1 MQRISSLVELGL
13 WKGLLHG
20 ETLGFVPTMGA
31 LHEGHVSLVQLSL
44 DRGAKTLVSI
54 YVNPT
59 QFNNPEDLAKYPNT
73 LEKDLEMLESIGC
86 DAVFLPTAE
95 MLYPE
100 GLKSRAFSF
109 GCLDLNMEGAGRP
122 GHFEG
127 MATVVTKFFELIQPD
142 FAVFGEKDYQ
152 QLCIIR
158 HVVAEENWP
167 VEIIPGPIVREVDG
181 LAMSSRNLRLT
192 PNEREQAATI
202 YAVLSKACNEV
213 DGFTDVETL
222 KNYCFETLNSEP
234 SLAVEYIECCDAL
247 KLQPVE
253 KLDPTIPM
261 RLFAA
266 VRCGN
271 VRLIDNLPLF

>member
-1 MQRISSLVELGL
+1 
-13 WKGLLHG
+13 
-20 ETLGFVPTMGA
+20 
-31 LHEGHVSLVQLSL
+31 
-44 DRGAKTLVSI
+44 
-54 YVNPT
+54 
-59 QFNNPEDLAKYPNT
+59 
-73 LEKDLEMLESIGC
+73 
-86 DAVFLPTAE
+86 
-95 MLYPE
+95 
-100 GLKSRAFSF
+100 
-109 GCLDLNMEGAGRP
+109 MEGAGRP

-142 FAVFGEKDYQ
+142 FTVFGEKDYQ

-213 DGFTDVETL
+213 GGFTDVETL

-234 SLAVEYIECCDAL
+234 SLTVEYIECCDAL

-253 KLDPTIPM
+253 KLDPNIPM

>member
-1 MQRISSLVELGL
+1 MQRISSLAELDL
-13 WKGLLHG
+13 WKGRLHG

-86 DAVFLPTAE
+86 DAIFLPTAE

-167 VEIIPGPIVREVDG
+167 VEIIPGPIIREVDG

-253 KLDPTIPM
+253 KLDPNIPM

>member
-1 MQRISSLVELGL
+1 MQRISSLTELDL
-13 WKGLLHG
+13 WKGRLHG

-31 LHEGHVSLVQLSL
+31 LHEGHLSLVQLSL

-73 LEKDLEMLESIGC
+73 LEKDLEMLETMGC

-100 GLKSRAFSF
+100 GLKSRVFSF

-142 FAVFGEKDYQ
+142 FAIFGEKDYQ
-152 QLCIIR
+152 QLCIVR
-158 HVVAEENWP
+158 HVVTEEHWP
-167 VEIIPGPIVREVDG
+167 VEIVPGPIVREADG
-181 LAMSSRNLRLT
+181 LAMSSRNLRLSEV
-192 PNEREQAATI
+192 ERQEAATI
-202 YAVLSKACNEV
+202 YAVLSKACAEAERFEGV
-213 DGFTDVETL
+213 AELKSHCVEA
-222 KNYCFETLNSEP
+222 LNAVP
-234 SLAVEYIECCDAL
+234 SLTVEYIECCDE
-247 KLQPVE
+247 KELQPVAE
-253 KLDPTIPM
+253 LDPKTPT

-266 VRCGN
+266 VHCGN

>member
-13 WKGLLHG
+13 WKGRLHG

-253 KLDPTIPM
+253 KLDPKIPM

>member
-13 WKGLLHG
+13 WKGQLHG

-59 QFNNPEDLAKYPNT
+59 QFNNPEDLANYPKT

-253 KLDPTIPM
+253 KLDPNIPM

>member
-13 WKGLLHG
+13 WKGRLHG

-31 LHEGHVSLVQLSL
+31 LHEGHISLVQLSL

-167 VEIIPGPIVREVDG
+167 VEIIPGPIIREVDG

-192 PNEREQAATI
+192 PYEREQAATI

-253 KLDPTIPM
+253 KLDPNIPM

>member
-13 WKGLLHG
+13 WKGRLHG

-100 GLKSRAFSF
+100 ELKSRAFSF

-167 VEIIPGPIVREVDG
+167 VEIVPGPIVREPDG
-181 LAMSSRNLRLT
+181 LAMSSRNLRLSEV
-192 PNEREQAATI
+192 ERQEAATI
-202 YAVLSKACNEV
+202 YAVLSKACAEAER
-213 DGFTDVETL
+213 FESIAELKTHCVEA
-222 KNYCFETLNSEP
+222 LNAVP
-234 SLAVEYIECCDAL
+234 SLTVEYIECCNE
-247 KLQPVE
+247 KELQPVIE
-253 KLDPTIPM
+253 LDPKTPT

-266 VRCGN
+266 VQCGN

>member
-13 WKGLLHG
+13 WKSRLHG

-31 LHEGHVSLVQLSL
+31 LHKGHLSLVQLSL

-59 QFNNPEDLAKYPNT
+59 QFNNPEDLAKYPKT

-181 LAMSSRNLRLT
+181 LAMSSRNLRLS

-202 YAVLSKACNEV
+202 YAVLSKACKEV

-222 KNYCFETLNSEP
+222 KNYCIETLNSEP

-253 KLDPTIPM
+253 KLDPKFPM

>member
-13 WKGLLHG
+13 WKGRLHG

-253 KLDPTIPM
+253 KLDPNIPM

-271 VRLIDNLPLF
+271 VRLIDNLALF

>member
-13 WKGLLHG
+13 WKGRLHG

-59 QFNNPEDLAKYPNT
+59 QFNNPEDLAKYPKT

-253 KLDPTIPM
+253 KLDPNIPM

-271 VRLIDNLPLF
+271 VRLIDNLALF

>member
-13 WKGLLHG
+13 WKGQLHG

-31 LHEGHVSLVQLSL
+31 LHEGHLSLVQLSL

-59 QFNNPEDLAKYPNT
+59 QFNNPEDLANYPKT
-73 LEKDLEMLESIGC
+73 LEKDLEMLESTGC

-253 KLDPTIPM
+253 KLDPNIPM

>member
-13 WKGLLHG
+13 WKGRLHG

-31 LHEGHVSLVQLSL
+31 LHEGHISLVQLSL

-73 LEKDLEMLESIGC
+73 LEKDLEMLESTGC

-167 VEIIPGPIVREVDG
+167 VEIIPGPIIREVDG

-192 PNEREQAATI
+192 PYEREQAATI